1 MTFLNIRDKNVPYYA
16 IKHILEVSIMEHTRG
31 FYLIVNSM
39 HELCKWLQNDNIK
52 ILEIRPVKGDDRVII
67 YYVYK
72 HEEES

>member
-1 MTFLNIRDKNVPYYA
+1 
-16 IKHILEVSIMEHTRG
+16 MEHTRG

-39 HELCKWLQNDNIK
+39 HELCKWLQNDNVK